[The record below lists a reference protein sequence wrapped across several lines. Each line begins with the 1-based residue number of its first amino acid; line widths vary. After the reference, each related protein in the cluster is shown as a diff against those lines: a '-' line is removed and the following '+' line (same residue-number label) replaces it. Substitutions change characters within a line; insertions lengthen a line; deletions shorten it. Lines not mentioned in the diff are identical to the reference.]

1 MSNSYKGDSKKISL
15 FPLERKRAEGGSI
28 LQQLRRRYDSEK
40 KDEHRVQEFDMR
52 HIPDSVLESADYDG
66 ATEGRVADLSGFLI
80 DAANA
85 FPGIVTLYG
94 SYVDRPSEK
103 YLIHIEDLDDDPL
116 PTISMVK
123 VPTADDTP
131 QQTDN

>member
-1 MSNSYKGDSKKISL
+1 M
-15 FPLERKRAEGGSI
+15 
-28 LQQLRRRYDSEK
+28 
-40 KDEHRVQEFDMR
+40 VQEFDMR
-52 HIPDSVLESADYDG
+52 HIPESVLESADYDG
-66 ATEGRVADLSGFLI
+66 ETEGRVADLSGFLI
-80 DAANA
+80 DAADA

-103 YLIHIEDLDDDPL
+103 YLILIEGLEDSPL

>member
-1 MSNSYKGDSKKISL
+1 M
-15 FPLERKRAEGGSI
+15 
-28 LQQLRRRYDSEK
+28 
-40 KDEHRVQEFDMR
+40 VQEFDMQ
-52 HIPDSVLESADYDG
+52 HIPESVLESADYDG

-80 DAANA
+80 DAADA

-103 YLIHIEDLDDDPL
+103 YLILIEELDDDPL